1 MCYRHRL
8 SSAFEYLD
16 SRAVEAAGNI
26 CVATLMPGFISV
38 IAPDGRLVRPI
49 PMPRNWSR
57 QTSVPADLT
66 GGRLANGD

>member
-26 CVATLMPGFISV
+26 RVATLMPGFISV
-38 IAPDGRLVRPI
+38 IAPDGRLVRQI
-49 PMPRNWSR
+49 SMPWIWSR
-57 QTSVPADLT
+57 RTSVPADPT
-66 GGRLANGD
+66 SGRLAKSD